1 MYICN
6 VNLLEMTIKELKN
19 IINESEK
26 GDETFDLAKASDV
39 FDKVRVTLEMDR
51 DKQIYYYQITEKD
64 LNESR
69 LMENNIK
76 SMLKEGWRFDDK
88 KNIFLKNI

>member
-6 VNLLEMTIKELKN
+6 VNLLEMTIKELRN

-26 GDETFDLAKASDV
+26 GDEAFDLAKASDV

>member
-6 VNLLEMTIKELKN
+6 VNLFEMTIKELKT

-26 GDETFDLAKASDV
+26 GDESFDLAKASDV

>member
-6 VNLLEMTIKELKN
+6 VNLFEMTIKELKN

-26 GDETFDLAKASDV
+26 GDETFDLAKASDI

>member
-6 VNLLEMTIKELKN
+6 VNLFEMTIKELKN

-26 GDETFDLAKASDV
+26 GDESFDLAKASDI

>member
-6 VNLLEMTIKELKN
+6 VNLFEMTIKELKS

-26 GDETFDLAKASDV
+26 GNEAFDLANASDI

-51 DKQIYYYQITEKD
+51 DNQLYYYQITEKD
-64 LNESR
+64 LKESR

-76 SMLKEGWRFDDK
+76 SMLKEGWRFDEI
-88 KNIFLKNI
+88 KNIFYKNI

>member
-6 VNLLEMTIKELKN
+6 VNLFEMTIKELKN

-26 GDETFDLAKASDV
+26 GDESFDLAKASDV

>member
-6 VNLLEMTIKELKN
+6 VNLFEMTIKELKN

-26 GDETFDLAKASDV
+26 GDEAFDLAKASDV

>member
-6 VNLLEMTIKELKN
+6 VNLFEMTIKELKT

-26 GDETFDLAKASDV
+26 GDEAFDLAKASDV

-51 DKQIYYYQITEKD
+51 DKQIYYYQINEKD

-76 SMLKEGWRFDDK
+76 SMLKEGWRFNEK
-88 KNIFLKNI
+88 KNIFYKNI

>member
-6 VNLLEMTIKELKN
+6 VNLFEMTIKELKN

-26 GDETFDLAKASDV
+26 GDETFDLAKASDI

-76 SMLKEGWRFDDK
+76 SMLKEGWRFNEK
-88 KNIFLKNI
+88 KNIFYKNI

>member
-6 VNLLEMTIKELKN
+6 VNLFEMTIKELKT

-26 GDETFDLAKASDV
+26 GDESFDLAKASDV

-76 SMLKEGWRFDDK
+76 SMLKEGRRFDDK

>member
-6 VNLLEMTIKELKN
+6 VNLFEMTIKELKT

-26 GDETFDLAKASDV
+26 GDESFDLAKASDV

-51 DKQIYYYQITEKD
+51 DKQIYYYQITKKD

-69 LMENNIK
+69 LMEKKIK
-76 SMLKEGWRFDDK
+76 SMLKEGWRFNEK
-88 KNIFLKNI
+88 KNIFYKNI